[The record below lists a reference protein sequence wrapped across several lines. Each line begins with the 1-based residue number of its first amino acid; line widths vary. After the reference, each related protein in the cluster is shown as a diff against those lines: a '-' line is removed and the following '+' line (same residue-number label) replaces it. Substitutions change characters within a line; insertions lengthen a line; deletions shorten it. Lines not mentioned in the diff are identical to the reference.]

1 MQSIKQQIEIHL
13 IALQQANHALYELTV
28 DLSLLAA
35 ISDMTIKVSQ
45 ALDLLLS
52 QAAELGTEEFVVFLL
67 ESEAIEVLD
76 EVVDTDAVSALEDR
90 FFTAIDS
97 MEDNPM
103 GGFLAELIEKIEIR
117 YTNLVTAIHELN
129 ALLNVDG

>member
-35 ISDMTIKVSQ
+35 IGDMTVKVSQ
-45 ALDLLLS
+45 ALELLLS
-52 QAAELGTEEFVVFLL
+52 QAAELGTEEFMVFLL
-67 ESEAIEVLD
+67 ESEAIEALD